1 MKQKKKLMMSAI
13 LAAGM
18 LSGCGSSTGE
28 EMPKVSV
35 AQIMAHKSLDTIRD
49 SFDAEMKEL
58 GYVDG
63 ENIDLD
69 YQDAGGNTSTL
80 ESILSTFAGDGT
92 DVIVAIATPTAQ
104 GAARYA
110 ADIPVIFSA
119 VSDPITAGLTSTLE
133 EPDKNMTGTMDDVQV
148 EQILQR
154 ALEVDP
160 DMERLGVVYNASET
174 NSVTN
179 IAKAKQFCE
188 ENGIE
193 VQEVT
198 VTTSND
204 VQQAVET
211 LCASCDAIFS
221 PNDNTVA
228 SAMSAAAQAALENQ
242 IPFYT
247 GADSMVSD
255 GGFMTVGID
264 YTELGRETAR
274 MVDQVLKGTDVADIP
289 VKQFKSDLSIY
300 VNRDVMEALGI
311 TLPDSIANS
320 ENLVMMEQE

>member
-1 MKQKKKLMMSAI
+1 MKMKKLMMSAI
-13 LAAGM
+13 LAAGL
-18 LSGCGSSTGE
+18 LSGCGSSTNDE
-28 EMPKVSV
+28 IPKVSV

-63 ENIDLD
+63 ENIELD
-69 YQDAGGNTSTL
+69 YKDAGGNTSTL

-119 VSDPITAGLTSTLE
+119 VSDPISAGLTTTLE
-133 EPDKNMTGTMDDVQV
+133 DPDKNMTGTMDDVQV

-160 DMERLGVVYNASET
+160 DMARLGVVYNASET

-179 IAKAKQFCE
+179 IAKAQAFCD

-193 VQEVT
+193 LQEVT

-211 LCASCDAIFS
+211 LASSCDAIFA

-228 SAMSAAAQAALENQ
+228 SAMSAAAQAALEHQ

-247 GADSMVSD
+247 GADSITRNWD
-255 GGFMTVGID
+255 
-264 YTELGRETAR
+264 AR
-274 MVDQVLKGTDVADIP
+274 PPGWWIRCSRARQWLIFRSCSSRP
-289 VKQFKSDLSIY
+289 I
-300 VNRDVMEALGI
+300 
-311 TLPDSIANS
+311 
-320 ENLVMMEQE
+320 

>member
-1 MKQKKKLMMSAI
+1 MKQMKKLMMSAI

-154 ALEVDP
+154 ALE
-160 DMERLGVVYNASET
+160 RGL
-174 NSVTN
+174 
-179 IAKAKQFCE
+179 I
-188 ENGIE
+188 
-193 VQEVT
+193 
-198 VTTSND
+198 
-204 VQQAVET
+204 
-211 LCASCDAIFS
+211 
-221 PNDNTVA
+221 
-228 SAMSAAAQAALENQ
+228 
-242 IPFYT
+242 
-247 GADSMVSD
+247 
-255 GGFMTVGID
+255 
-264 YTELGRETAR
+264 
-274 MVDQVLKGTDVADIP
+274 
-289 VKQFKSDLSIY
+289 
-300 VNRDVMEALGI
+300 
-311 TLPDSIANS
+311 
-320 ENLVMMEQE
+320 

>member
-1 MKQKKKLMMSAI
+1 MKQMKKLMMSAI

-80 ESILSTFAGDGT
+80 E
-92 DVIVAIATPTAQ
+92 

-188 ENGIE
+188 
-193 VQEVT
+193 
-198 VTTSND
+198 
-204 VQQAVET
+204 
-211 LCASCDAIFS
+211 
-221 PNDNTVA
+221 
-228 SAMSAAAQAALENQ
+228 
-242 IPFYT
+242 
-247 GADSMVSD
+247 
-255 GGFMTVGID
+255 
-264 YTELGRETAR
+264 
-274 MVDQVLKGTDVADIP
+274 
-289 VKQFKSDLSIY
+289 
-300 VNRDVMEALGI
+300 
-311 TLPDSIANS
+311 
-320 ENLVMMEQE
+320 